1 MIFFKKKSSSV
12 EDDDTRPRGVKYSL
26 DRPTD
31 ADVRDMKVQ
40 LDKIKSNSIRNI
52 DQKFL
57 QDVSDRI
64 YGPDSIEYVRALEE
78 LNKSFRGRVGKSGI
92 EFYEPELVESVR
104 DRQRKINDSIK
115 KCDQ

>member
-1 MIFFKKKSSSV
+1 MIFFKKKSSV
-12 EDDDTRPRGVKYSL
+12 VDDDTRPRGVKYSL

-31 ADVRDMKVQ
+31 ADVRNMKIQ
-40 LDKIKSNSIRNI
+40 LDKIKSNPIRNI

-64 YGPDSIEYVRALEE
+64 YGPDSIEYVKALEE
-78 LNKSFRGRVGKSGI
+78 LNKSFRARVGKSGF
-92 EFYEPELVESVR
+92 EFYEPDLVESVR